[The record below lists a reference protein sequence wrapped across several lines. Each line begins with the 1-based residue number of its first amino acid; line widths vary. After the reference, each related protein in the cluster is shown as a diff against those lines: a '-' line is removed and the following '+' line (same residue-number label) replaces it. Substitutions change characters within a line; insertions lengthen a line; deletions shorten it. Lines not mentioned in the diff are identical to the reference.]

1 MGDGVII
8 LRDLIGSKLREI
20 RVGKNLTL
28 RSVADDATVSYS
40 YLSELERGQKEA
52 SSEILAAICGALQVP
67 MSDVLYA
74 VTEKVA
80 QTEEVKNEYA

>member
-1 MGDGVII
+1 MII
-8 LRDLIGSKLREI
+8 LRDLIGSELREI
-20 RVGKNLTL
+20 RTGKNLTL

-80 QTEEVKNEYA
+80 RTEEVKNEYA

>member
-8 LRDLIGSKLREI
+8 LRDLIGSELREI
-20 RVGKNLTL
+20 RTSKNLTL

-52 SSEILAAICGALQVP
+52 SSEILASICTALNVP
-67 MSDVLYA
+67 MSDVLFA